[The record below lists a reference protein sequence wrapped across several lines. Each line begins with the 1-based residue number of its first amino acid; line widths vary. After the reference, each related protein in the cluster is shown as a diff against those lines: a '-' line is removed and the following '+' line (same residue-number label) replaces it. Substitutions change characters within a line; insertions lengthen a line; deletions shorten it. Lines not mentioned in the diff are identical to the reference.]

1 MILNIYK
8 AQNGVWQGVNAFY
21 PVMFS
26 HKINLEFD
34 SGALNSFELGT
45 REIKPYTLVKIE
57 VGDNANALDTFYF
70 YTTPSESWRPTE
82 RNQIAWNLVEPAKEL
97 QGVFLDGITSTYIDG
112 AQKTLLSVIQRLLRV
127 TPLRKEGQAQKY
139 TLTTDL
145 PVVERLTAYAPEF
158 RWSAQTSLWEA
169 LVDIGACINAIPR
182 LTANGNATK
191 FDTIT
196 FDFVNTLKPTTTAER
211 FVGRLR
217 SVNEEQYCTALE
229 SNAQN
234 LVTADE
240 EEGSLVFPA
249 PNAFATPRTEDVKL
263 TDQNCELILSKA
275 IADVSKFECDAT
287 GWTMRAFTFTSNGD
301 GTYTKQALP
310 DVTLA
315 DVGLSTTLDITEQLV
330 DSAEW
335 QTLPKETVQSGAQ
348 LIERKTKDN
357 TFFYE
362 RYSDK
367 IILKNQAYKGA
378 TDVFAEGAWN
388 LVVNTALNGLIKYW
402 SEGDSNS
409 QVNDIDISKSY
420 TLPNGTRFWVGKTN
434 GFFVD
439 ESETSLMEVG
449 FRLTYKPMN
458 SNVKLRA
465 YKGKQGFDF
474 VQPYNQRAEINNS
487 LPYGQNM
494 LTMANRLGV
503 ETQKIVDYCTSWGAC
518 KKVGDSVGDMIVT
531 AVDYNINGKN
541 AVECVYTLSKD
552 WSYLSQW
559 FGIDKKFRSWN
570 IPADYTLRN
579 LYYADKVAITTTPRE
594 TPTNTSCLTTEGV
607 RLFMRTFLNTADT
620 LTEINNVWLT
630 NIERTR
636 ANVVNATSFG
646 FANSITLHGEMR
658 DNLSAGIMSQRND
671 DMYNIDSYYANDDG
685 TLGHANIVFGGAI
698 NNADSARLPN
708 AEQGYNTVQ
717 TPFVE
722 INNLLI
728 EKDAGEQLAVTYQLV
743 AEKGE
748 NLIVGDELFAGNQL
762 CKQRTSAPQ
771 IKLYGLTQGFETI
784 NTNELPNGAEEIGAN
799 INVVINNGYG
809 IVVVPQIDSK
819 YLGWAIANGNKVLIG
834 STKNTGA
841 QQSIYFYFENGAGL
855 GEQAPDVEWTVD
867 VTYNLTSPQGKGN
880 SVFVVQ
886 HRIGQPFSIAE
897 DLQGKI
903 PAHFEQGA
911 VTINGVAVGATY
923 TPTTDTDVDVA
934 LTFVPFTADFDVGG
948 DIVVP
953 ARNSSNGI
961 YGYYEQPIP
970 AVGGVEFKAGRYTF
984 VDFPSASNGYVEYN
998 PYGYSKEYWQAVAYV
1013 TPIASNGGVVKPF
1026 FYLIGVAQNSGYT
1039 KAIDGRSSNSAT
1051 WQALT
1056 NALYPS
1062 SQVDNSSCQYTF
1074 SLLNGKFGI
1083 EISPFGTIN
1092 DYNGGLSNDN
1102 ETWRYWNARF
1112 KISKIS
1118 QMVETENQ
1126 L

>member
-8 AQNGVWQGVNAFY
+8 VQNGVWQSVNAFY

-34 SGALNSFELGT
+34 SGAFNSFELGT

-57 VGDNANALDTFYF
+57 VGDTANAFDTFHF

-112 AQKTLLSVIQRLLRV
+112 TQKTLLSVIQRLLRV

-145 PVVERLTAYAPEF
+145 AVVERLTAYAPEF

-182 LTANGNATK
+182 LTATGNATK
-191 FDTIT
+191 FDTVT

-249 PNAFATPRTEDVKL
+249 PNAFATPRTADVKL

-287 GWTMRAFTFTSNGD
+287 GWTMRAFTYTSNGD

-315 DVGLSTTLDITEQLV
+315 DVGLSTALDITAQLV

-348 LIERKTKDN
+348 LIDRKTKDN

-367 IILKNQAYKGA
+367 ITLKNQAYKGA

-388 LVVNTALNGLIKYW
+388 LVVNTALNGLLKYW

-409 QVNDIDISKSY
+409 QVNDLDY
-420 TLPNGTRFWVGKTN
+420 TKAYTAPNGTRFWIGKTD

-439 ESETSLMEVG
+439 ESETNLMQVG

-494 LTMANRLGV
+494 LTTANRLGV

-570 IPADYTLRN
+570 IPAEYTLRN
-579 LYYADKVAITTTPRE
+579 LYYADKVRITTTPQT
-594 TPTNTSCLTTEGV
+594 TPINTSCLTTEGV

-630 NIERTR
+630 NIEGAR

-658 DNLSAGIMSQRND
+658 DNLSAGIMVQADD

-685 TLGHANIVFGGAI
+685 TLEHANIVFGGAI
-698 NNADSARLPN
+698 ANNDASKLPDARTN
-708 AEQGYNTVQ
+708 NTVQ
-717 TPFVE
+717 TPFIE

-728 EKDAGEQLAVTYQLV
+728 EKDAGEQLSVTYQLV

-762 CKQRTSAPQ
+762 CRQRTNAPQ

-809 IVVVPQIDSK
+809 VVTVPQIDSR

-834 STKNTGA
+834 SKKNTGV
-841 QQSIYFYFENGAGL
+841 QQSVYFYFENGAGL
-855 GEQAPDVEWTVD
+855 GEDAPDVGYD
-867 VTYNLTSPQGKGN
+867 VSITYNLTSPQGKGN
-880 SVFVVQ
+880 KVFVTQ
-886 HRIGQPFSIAE
+886 HRTGQAFSIAE

-911 VTINGVAVGATY
+911 ITINGQTVGATY
-923 TPTTDTDVDVA
+923 TPTTDTVINVA
-934 LTFVPFTADFDVGG
+934 LSFVPFNETFVPSG
-948 DIVVP
+948 DIIVP
-953 ARNSSNGI
+953 ARNSSTGI
-961 YGYYEQPIP
+961 YGYTEQAIP
-970 AVGGVEFKAGRYTF
+970 AVGGVEFKPGRYTF
-984 VDFPSASNGYVEYN
+984 IEFPKASDGYVEYFAGN
-998 PYGYSKEYWQAVAYV
+998 DRLSDYWQAVVYV
-1013 TPIASNGGVVKPF
+1013 TPQGGGEVKPF
-1026 FYLIGVAQNSGYT
+1026 FYLIDVAQNASYV
-1039 KAIDGRSSNSAT
+1039 KAINGKNTNSETWFALSNAF
-1051 WQALT
+1051 
-1056 NALYPS
+1056 YPS
-1062 SQVDNSSCQYTF
+1062 SQVSNASCQYTMT
-1074 SLLNGKFGI
+1074 LLNGKLGV
-1083 EISPFGTIN
+1083 EVAPFGTIN
-1092 DYNGGLSNDN
+1092 DYNGGLSDDN
-1102 ETWRYWNARF
+1102 ELWRYYNAKF
-1112 KISKIS
+1112 KIATIT
-1118 QMVETENQ
+1118 QLIETENQ

>member
-8 AQNGVWQGVNAFY
+8 AQNGEWQSVNAFY

-34 SGALNSFELGT
+34 SGAFNSFELGT

-57 VGDNANALDTFYF
+57 VGDTANALDTFYF

-82 RNQIAWNLVEPAKEL
+82 RNQIAWQLVEPAKEL

-112 AQKTLLSVIQRLLRV
+112 AQKTLLTVVQRLLRV

-145 PVVERLTAYAPEF
+145 AVVERLTAYAPEF

-196 FDFVNTLKPTTTAER
+196 FDFVNTLKPTTTDER

-217 SVNEEQYCTALE
+217 SVNEEQYCSALE

-263 TDQNCELILSKA
+263 TDQNCELILSKP

-287 GWTMRAFTFTSNGD
+287 GWTMRAFTFVNTGD

-315 DVGLSTTLDITEQLV
+315 DVGLSTALDLTAQLV

-348 LIERKTKDN
+348 LLERKTKDN

-362 RYSDK
+362 RYSNK
-367 IILKNQAYKGA
+367 ITLKNQAYKGA

-388 LVVNTALNGLIKYW
+388 LVVNTALNGLLKYW
-402 SEGDSNS
+402 SDGDSNS

-420 TLPNGTRFWVGKTN
+420 TLPNGTRFWIGKTN

-439 ESETSLMEVG
+439 ESETNLMKVG

-458 SNVKLRA
+458 NNVKLRA

-494 LTMANRLGV
+494 LTTANRLGV

-518 KKVGDSVGDMIVT
+518 KKVGDSVGGLIVT
-531 AVDYNINGKN
+531 SIDYNILGKD

-559 FGIDKKFRSWN
+559 FGVDKKFRSWN
-570 IPADYTLRN
+570 IPANYTLRN
-579 LYYADKVAITTTPRE
+579 LYYADKVKITTTQKE
-594 TPTNTSCLTTEGV
+594 NPTNTSCLTTEGI
-607 RLFMRTFLNTADT
+607 RFFMNTLQSVSADF
-620 LTEINNVWLT
+620 TEINNVWLT
-630 NIERTR
+630 NIEGAR

-658 DNLSAGIMSQRND
+658 DNLSAGIMVQADD

-685 TLGHANIVFGGAI
+685 TLEHANIVFGGAI
-698 NNADSARLPN
+698 ANSDASKLPN
-708 AEQGYNTVQ
+708 AERGYNT
-717 TPFVE
+717 PGDAFVE
-722 INNLLI
+722 INNLLV
-728 EKDAGEQLAVTYQLV
+728 EKDAGEQLAVTYQLI
-743 AEKGE
+743 AEKDDI
-748 NLIVGDELFAGNQL
+748 LVVGDELFAGNLL
-762 CKQRTSAPQ
+762 CKTRTSAPQ
-771 IKLYGLTQGFETI
+771 VKLYGLTQGFETI
-784 NTNELPNGAEEIGAN
+784 NTNELPSGAEEINAN
-799 INVVINNGYG
+799 I
-809 IVVVPQIDSK
+809 IVYNYNDYASVLVPQIDSK
-819 YLGWAIANGNKVLIG
+819 YLGWAIAIDNKVLLG
-834 STKNTGA
+834 GTENKGRA
-841 QQSIYFYFENGAGL
+841 QFVYFYFENSRGAG
-855 GEQAPDVEWTVD
+855 VD
-867 VTYNLTSPQGKGN
+867 ADIEYKVSITYKLLSPQGKGN
-880 SVFVVQ
+880 KVFVVE
-886 HRIGQPFSIAE
+886 HIANQPFVFAE

-903 PAHFEQGA
+903 PEHFEQSKIRIGGLEA
-911 VTINGVAVGATY
+911 GTTY
-923 TPTTDTDVDVA
+923 TPTTDTEVTVE

-953 ARNSSNGI
+953 ARNSNNGI

-1013 TPIASNGGVVKPF
+1013 TPIGSNGAVVKPF

-1112 KISKIS
+1112 RISKIS